1 MTASAELEP
10 ATPGPPDL
18 PGSPGEAGAAGSP
31 GGHGGQDAPGS
42 PPGRTSLGLITLND
56 RVMEKVAACAA
67 AEVPDAGSS
76 APRMLRRSLAG
87 TGALG
92 TRQTS
97 LTGLP
102 KVSAD
107 VDGSTVALD
116 LSISVRW
123 PASVP
128 AVTRAVRDRVRH
140 RVRALTGMT
149 VLDVDISV
157 TDLVTRLDKPAR
169 VH

>member
-1 MTASAELEP
+1 MTASTELEP
-10 ATPGPPDL
+10 AAPGSPDV
-18 PGSPGEAGAAGSP
+18 PGSPGEP
-31 GGHGGQDAPGS
+31 GPTDGHGALDAQGA
-42 PPGRTSLGLITLND
+42 PPGRTSLGLISLND
-56 RVMEKVAACAA
+56 RVVEKVAACAA

-76 APRMLRRSLAG
+76 ARRVLGHSLAG
-87 TGALG
+87 AGALG

-97 LTGLP
+97 LSGLP
-102 KVSAD
+102 KVSVD

-128 AVTRAVRDRVRH
+128 AVTRAVRDRVRR

-157 TDLVTRLDKPAR
+157 TDLATRLAKPAR
-169 VH
+169 VR

>member
-1 MTASAELEP
+1 DNIAHLAENKNFKFTRHDVTERFVVAGPVDYVWNFASPASPIDYLELPIE
-10 ATPGPPDL
+10 
-18 PGSPGEAGAAGSP
+18 
-31 GGHGGQDAPGS
+31 
-42 PPGRTSLGLITLND
+42 TL
-56 RVMEKVAACAA
+56 KA
-67 AEVPDAGSS
+67 
-76 APRMLRRSLAG
+76 
-87 TGALG
+87 GALG

-97 LTGLP
+97 LSGLP
-102 KVSAD
+102 KVSVD

-128 AVTRAVRDRVRH
+128 AVTRAVRDRVRR

-157 TDLVTRLDKPAR
+157 TDLATRLAKPAR
-169 VH
+169 VR

>member
-1 MTASAELEP
+1 
-10 ATPGPPDL
+10 
-18 PGSPGEAGAAGSP
+18 
-31 GGHGGQDAPGS
+31 
-42 PPGRTSLGLITLND
+42 
-56 RVMEKVAACAA
+56 MEKVAACAA

-76 APRMLRRSLAG
+76 APRVLGHSLARAG
-87 TGALG
+87 AGALG
-92 TRQTS
+92 TRKTS
-97 LTGLP
+97 LSGLP

-128 AVTRAVRDRVRH
+128 AVTSAVREQVRR

-149 VLDVDISV
+149 VLEVDISV

-169 VH
+169 VR

>member
-1 MTASAELEP
+1 MTASTELEP
-10 ATPGPPDL
+10 AG
-18 PGSPGEAGAAGSP
+18 PGSPGRPASP
-31 GGHGGQDAPGS
+31 GPAGPADGPGALDAPGS

-56 RVMEKVAACAA
+56 RVVEKVAACAA

-76 APRMLRRSLAG
+76 APRVLGRSLA
-87 TGALG
+87 GALG
-92 TRQTS
+92 TRKTS
-97 LTGLP
+97 LSGLP

-128 AVTRAVRDRVRH
+128 AVTSAVREQVRR

-149 VLDVDISV
+149 VLEVDISV

-169 VH
+169 VR